1 MGFGHTPH
9 AFETADCRGVGGAGE
24 GEGGGVEGV
33 GRYGGGGGGREGVN
47 HKPVSPR
54 RRSTVGLWAG
64 TVQSVFRTS
73 FASRT
78 E

>member
-9 AFETADCRGVGGAGE
+9 AFEIADCRGVGGAGE
-24 GEGGGVEGV
+24 WEGGGVEGV
-33 GRYGGGGGGREGVN
+33 GRYGGKGGGVN

-64 TVQSVFRTS
+64 KVQSVFRTS